1 MFMPFLHPRGNF
13 PVQGE
18 GGKWEA
24 RSSSVFP
31 RILGRVEK
39 ADVLAGGKM
48 YCRERKNLKANLGEN
63 RA

>member
-13 PVQGE
+13 PVQSE
-18 GGKWEA
+18 GGKCEA

-39 ADVLAGGKM
+39 ADVLAGGEK
-48 YCRERKNLKANLGEN
+48 CIAGKEKT
-63 RA
+63 